1 MVREAL
7 PSDLNDYANLISTYD
22 NNLRFLPDRPRRLL
36 VAHPNAID
44 IDVIN
49 YAPANSAKR

>member
-22 NNLRFLPDRPRRLL
+22 NNLRFLPDRPRRLI

-44 IDVIN
+44 IDMIN
-49 YAPANSAKR
+49 YAPTNSTKR